1 MFFPADL
8 EGLQLGSYDAPVL
21 RDVRQIATFPERSN
35 PPAGGL
41 GEDTGKYLRPPQDFV
56 CIQHIGFDNT
66 YDRTHRT
73 LPTRYPT
80 TLRQQQPIQAN
91 NGYGERSGLDVHS
104 DDEKQLKH
112 KGVVMTRN
120 AGPGDPQ
127 DDGGRATSPRS
138 GDEEDIRTTTL
149 GSWNPT
155 ITDSTLHEGSPHHN
169 GGEEVWTIINRLGA
183 GTWHGRDEMETNNP
197 GQSTR
202 ESCESHYRGT
212 DPNEHGTRRLK

>member
-1 MFFPADL
+1 MFFPANL
-8 EGLQLGSYDAPVL
+8 EGLQLGSYNAPVL
-21 RDVRQIATFPERSN
+21 RDVRQLAPFPERSN
-35 PPAGGL
+35 PPVGGL
-41 GEDTGKYLRPPQDFV
+41 GDDTGRCLRPPQDFV

-66 YDRTHRT
+66 YDRTSRT
-73 LPTRYPT
+73 LQTRYPI

-91 NGYGERSGLDVHS
+91 NGYGEAPCRSVPLGTNPPAVIQLQIDGTGNGERSGLDVHS

-149 GSWNPT
+149 GSWILAKNWNFSKILT
-155 ITDSTLHEGSPHHN
+155 FLENLHMN
-169 GGEEVWTIINRLGA
+169 
-183 GTWHGRDEMETNNP
+183 
-197 GQSTR
+197 
-202 ESCESHYRGT
+202 Y
-212 DPNEHGTRRLK
+212 LKEF